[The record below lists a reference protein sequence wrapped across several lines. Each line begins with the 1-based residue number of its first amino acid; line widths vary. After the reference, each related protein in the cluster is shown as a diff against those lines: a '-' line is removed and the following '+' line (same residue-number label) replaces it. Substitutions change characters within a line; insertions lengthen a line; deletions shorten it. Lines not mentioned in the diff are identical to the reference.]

1 MCVERVC
8 CINGIFEFLSF
19 KHSQAGIAPFW
30 IAVID
35 GALGTHTL
43 GPKRRLANK
52 SSNGNGSL
60 RARMLVELEEPGL
73 LANPGWFMPL

>member
-1 MCVERVC
+1 MCRACVLHKWNFR
-8 CINGIFEFLSF
+8 IFVI
-19 KHSQAGIAPFW
+19 QAQPGRDRPVLDRSYRWCPGDAYVR
-30 IAVID
+30 A
-35 GALGTHTL
+35 
-43 GPKRRLANK
+43 KRRLANK